1 MRSVEGKGVI
11 DSLFDDLRLGVCKKP
26 AKIANFLD
34 DFRLFLFNKLLNNFF
49 RGYGRVRAIERGV
62 LSNDFSDL
70 FGILLNVDALT
81 FEVSFDVDD

>member
-11 DSLFDDLRLGVCKKP
+11 DSLFDVLRLGVKKP
-26 AKIANFLD
+26 GKTANFFD
-34 DFRLFLFNKLLNNFF
+34 DFRLFLFKLLNNFF

-70 FGILLNVDALT
+70 FSILLNIDVLT
-81 FEVSFDVDD
+81 FEVTFDVDD

>member
-1 MRSVEGKGVI
+1 M
-11 DSLFDDLRLGVCKKP
+11 FDGLRLGVKSPGKC
-26 AKIANFLD
+26 ANFFD